1 MYQLP
6 NELLLKIYE
15 FDSTYYEK
23 YKDVINEL
31 NGLCDEYSEIWWKY
45 TKLYRRLIWSGNIRK
60 SIVLIDWFKR
70 YGINYDAAYYIL
82 NKTNPSKK
90 IYDVSVKR
98 GIRPIYL

>member
-1 MYQLP
+1 MYHLP
-6 NELLLKIYE
+6 HEILFYIYE

-23 YKDVINEL
+23 YNKVLDELNEL
-31 NGLCDEYSEIWWKY
+31 CNEYHEIWWKY

-60 SIVLIDWFKR
+60 STVLMEWFKR
-70 YGINYDAAYYIL
+70 YGINYDPAYYIL
-82 NKTNPSKK
+82 NKTNPSKE